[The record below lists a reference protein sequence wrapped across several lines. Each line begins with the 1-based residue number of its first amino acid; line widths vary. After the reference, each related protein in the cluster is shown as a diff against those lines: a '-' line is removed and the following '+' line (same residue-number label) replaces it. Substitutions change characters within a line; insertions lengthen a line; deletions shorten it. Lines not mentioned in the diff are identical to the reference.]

1 MWRALLLSLGLATPA
16 GAECDLALILALDIS
31 GSVSPDEWALQRD
44 GLAAALRD
52 GAVTDALVEAEAQ
65 VAVIQWTGDSRQI
78 VAIDWTETTTPEEVG
93 ALADAVAA
101 QTREW
106 RDFSTAIGQALRLAT
121 ELFAEGPDCRRRVID
136 VSGDG
141 RSNEGVTPQSQWP
154 ALDAAGITVNA
165 LVIEGAEPGLTAYFE
180 TEVITGEGAFALTA
194 NGYGAYPRR
203 IRQKLLRE
211 VVPRLSLLAP

>member
-16 GAECDLALILALDIS
+16 VAECDLALILALDIS
-31 GSVSPDEWALQRD
+31 GSVSPDEWELQRD

-52 GAVTDALVEAEAQ
+52 GSVVDALVEAEAQ
-65 VAVIQWTGDSRQI
+65 VAVMQWTGDSRQ
-78 VAIDWTETTTPEEVG
+78 VVSIDWTGVTTPEEVY
-93 ALADAVAA
+93 ALADSVAA

-106 RDFSTAIGQALRLAT
+106 RDFSTAIGQALRLAV
-121 ELFAEGPDCRRRVID
+121 ELFNAGPDCKRRVID

-154 ALDAAGITVNA
+154 ALADAGVTVNA
-165 LVIEGAEPGLTAYFE
+165 LVIEGAEPGLTRYFE

-194 NGYGAYPRR
+194 NGYDAYPRR

-211 VVPRLSLLAP
+211 VVPRLSMLDR